1 MQSTRYD
8 STGTV
13 DTCCQGLYFIHTTR
27 QIQYNDILNSSIHD
41 STYVENN
48 DYGDDDADDDTDD
61 DTDNDDIQSTTSS
74 QLNFTDIHK
83 CNDNHHD

>member
-1 MQSTRYD
+1 MQSTRCD

-41 STYVENN
+41 STYVENDLMVMMTLMMILMMTLMMTLMMIYKVQRRRN
-48 DYGDDDADDDTDD
+48 
-61 DTDNDDIQSTTSS
+61 
-74 QLNFTDIHK
+74 
-83 CNDNHHD
+83 